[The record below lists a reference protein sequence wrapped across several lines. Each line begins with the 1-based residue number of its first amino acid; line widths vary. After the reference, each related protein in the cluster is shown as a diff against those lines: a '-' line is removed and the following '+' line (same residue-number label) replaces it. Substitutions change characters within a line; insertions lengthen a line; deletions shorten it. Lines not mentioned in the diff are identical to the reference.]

1 MTYPTASDNCFAIDV
16 VDQLVETKTHA
27 EDPLN
32 LSLVQE
38 EVVEQDGKEAYEYA
52 LWLDSYGPLNRKYYE
67 ELGVIPTKP
76 TPSTEKP
83 PQLELKVLPE
93 HLRYEYLGENKTL
106 PVIVASS
113 LSSVETDKLLR
124 VLRKHT
130 KAIGWTLA
138 DIKGISPS
146 TIMHRILME
155 EGYYYFLDGYSGY
168 HQIAIAPEDQEKTTF
183 TCPYGTFAFRR
194 MPFGLCNAPA
204 TFQRCMMAIFS
215 DLIEKCIEVFMD
227 DFSVFGSSFDQCL
240 SNLELV
246 LARCEDSNLVLNWEK
261 CHFMVTE
268 GIMLGHKI
276 SKEGI
281 EVDRAKVSTIENLPP
296 PVSVKGVRSFL
307 GHAGFYRRFIKDFS
321 KVAKPLSNL
330 LASGVPFEF
339 GKDCL
344 EAFQILKEKLIS
356 APIVTT
362 PNWELPFEIMC
373 DASDYAIGA
382 VLGQRVDKVFRTI
395 YYASKTLNDAQL
407 NYATTEKE
415 MLAIVFACDK
425 FRPYL
430 IGNKVIVYTD
440 HSAIK
445 YLMTKK
451 DAKPR
456 LIRWVLLLQEFDLDI
471 KDKKGTENLVADHLS
486 RLELEESQNTK
497 EVQINEQFPDEQL
510 FSVRESLMVPWY
522 ADYVNYLAANITPPE
537 LSRQQLKKFFSELFD
552 VWGIDFMGPFPS
564 SFSNLYIL
572 LAVDYVSKWVEAAAT
587 PANDGKT
594 VLRFLQKNIF
604 TRFGTPRAIISDE
617 GSHFCNKQFEAL
629 LSKYGVRH
637 RTALPYHPQSN
648 GQAEISNREI
658 KMILEKTV
666 QRSRKD
672 WSRKLDDA
680 LWAYRTA
687 FKTPIGMSPYRLV
700 FGKACHLPVELE
712 HKAYWAMRT
721 LNMDLKAAGQKRLL
735 QLDELEEFRNEAY
748 ENAKIYKE
756 RTKRWHDRNLVRKE
770 FQPGQQVLLFN
781 SRLKLFPGKLKSR
794 WSGPFTVIK
803 VFPYGAVELKGESPN
818 TFKVNGQRLKLYL
831 GGQFDQTK
839 SAMILA
845 PL

>member
-32 LSLVQE
+32 LTLVQE

-124 VLRKHT
+124 VLRKHS

-146 TIMHRILME
+146 TMLDKLAGQE
-155 EGYYYFLDGYSGY
+155 YYCFLDGYSGY

-268 GIMLGHKI
+268 GIVLGHKI

-296 PVSVKGVRSFL
+296 PISVKGVRSFL

-587 PANDGKT
+587 PINDGKT